1 MEAAKKEEVLK
12 SVQKK
17 LAFFFPEFAGM
28 YTPQVI
34 EDGIDDGEILI
45 KARDLLPY
53 LQSAFFDN
61 KVFEV
66 ELDGMTWVYFSR
78 VHDDLPDLVE
88 EVVEGGE
95 LILRE
100 PEYTPGDYLKKMTHL
115 ICLPLESGMGNLKI
129 RNSQRI
135 MIRLF
140 TSTCAI
146 EMGTV
151 LQDLVVVRDLPVL
164 RLDFPVIGRQV
175 KGVRAYRAKMPEE
188 GGYSLVIDGKSKR
201 PSMTCRPIDI
211 SFLGMSF
218 AVSKEEQKLFRV
230 DETCRIRLL
239 QGDEMKVQLSCTIR
253 NIAKV
258 RGHKGTEFTCGI
270 QFDLPTR
277 SAASAVEDIVTQVQ
291 RSHLKELAEKSEEL
305 GISLIQ

>member
-1 MEAAKKEEVLK
+1 MDVEKKEEILK

-17 LAFFFPEFAGM
+17 LTFFFPEFAGM
-28 YTPQVI
+28 YTPQAI

-88 EVVEGGE
+88 EMVEGE
-95 LILRE
+95 LVLRE
-100 PEYTPGDYLKKMTHL
+100 PDYTPGDYLKKMTHL

-135 MIRLF
+135 ILRFF

-164 RLDFPVIGRQV
+164 RFEFPVIGRQV

-188 GGYSLVIDGKSKR
+188 GGFSLFIEGKHKR

-230 DETCRIRLL
+230 DETCRIRLFH
-239 QGDEMKVQLSCTIR
+239 DEEMKVQLNCTVR
-253 NIAKV
+253 SIAKV
-258 RGHKGTEFTCGI
+258 RGHKGTEFTCAL

-277 SAASAVEDIVTQVQ
+277 SVASAVEDIVTMVQ
-291 RSHLKELAEKSEEL
+291 RNHLKELAEKSEEL